1 MSAQNPYSICTWQPL
16 SKCEDCPLC
25 GRLKCRFNRG
35 DLFHFVGLFFGF
47 ALPALIGMIQGG
59 YHWYILGWIGF
70 WILFFELWEIR
81 ILCSHCPYY
90 AEKGIILHCIA
101 NYGSL
106 KLWKFNPKPISTA
119 EKIQLIIGFIILGG
133 YPFPFLIVGNQF
145 ILGVIALW
153 GLILFFW
160 TLQKYTCSAC
170 VNFSC
175 VLNTVPKAVI
185 DEYLKRNPVMRKA
198 WEETGW
204 PNGN

>member
-1 MSAQNPYSICTWQPL
+1 MSSRRDT
-16 SKCEDCPLC
+16 LC
-25 GRLKCRFNRG
+25 FE
-35 DLFHFVGLFFGF
+35 F
-47 ALPALIGMIQGG
+47 ALV
-59 YHWYILGWIGF
+59 
-70 WILFFELWEIR
+70 
-81 ILCSHCPYY
+81 
-90 AEKGIILHCIA
+90 ILHCIA

-145 ILGVIALW
+145 ILGTIALW

-175 VLNTVPKAVI
+175 VLNRVPKAVV
-185 DEYLKRNPVMRKA
+185 DEYLRRNPVMKKA
-198 WEETGW
+198 WEEPGW